1 MSTSISL
8 STVARS
14 SIIPSSPEQSNS
26 GEVVNNEIRTLFT
39 KGSAEQLY
47 KQASD
52 NLLKLNGRL
61 VEVRKDAMQL
71 AQAPHSSPLDARAQA
86 LSEKIVVSQLHSHVV
101 TASLRGLAALVPG
114 QEPQQKSMANSFF
127 ADSMIELQSGARG
140 EAELLKAPP
149 VPLTNTSSSG
159 SEDFFS
165 DLLEMIEF
173 IKYGYLGVYEDLIT
187 KYSAFFKE
195 FNESIMSKMGGWI
208 EGVNE
213 GKDVKI
219 SGDLRLALDALIQKY
234 SSIPDGVLFTG
245 ATEAEALKWAAA
257 FGSGTV
263 RPDGNGGFV
272 VMMDLSPLQAMYD
285 SLAPGGDLQWDSAKF
300 QAWQTGFNSQE
311 SELKNQLQV
320 FTTKYGNAN
329 SYYENFN
336 KILSS
341 QLSQYA
347 EMLKAYL
354 TGIGG

>member
-14 SIIPSSPEQSNS
+14 SIIPSSPEQSS
-26 GEVVNNEIRTLFT
+26 AAEAANNEVGTLFA
-39 KGSAEQLY
+39 KGGAEQLY

-61 VEVRKDAMQL
+61 VEARKDAMQL
-71 AQAPHSSPLDARAQA
+71 SQSPHSSSLDARAQA
-86 LSEKIVVSQLHSHVV
+86 LSEKIVASQLHSHVV
-101 TASLRGLAALVPG
+101 TASLQGLAALVPS
-114 QEPQQKSMANSFF
+114 QAPQQQSMANAFF
-127 ADSMIELQSGARG
+127 ADSMPELQRVANGA
-140 EAELLKAPP
+140 AELLSASPAP
-149 VPLTNTSSSG
+149 LANTSSSG
-159 SEDFFS
+159 SDDFFS
-165 DLLEMIEF
+165 DLLEMIKF
-173 IKYGYLGVYEDLIT
+173 IKDGYLGVYEDLIT

-208 EGVNE
+208 EGAND
-213 GKDVKI
+213 GKEVKI
-219 SGDLRLALDALIQKY
+219 SGDLRLALNALIQKY
-234 SSIPDGVLFTG
+234 SGIPGGVLFTG

-272 VMMDLSPLQAMYD
+272 VMMDLSPLQAMSD
-285 SLAPGGDLQWDSAKF
+285 SLAPGGSLQWDSAKF

-347 EMLKAYL
+347 DMLKAYL